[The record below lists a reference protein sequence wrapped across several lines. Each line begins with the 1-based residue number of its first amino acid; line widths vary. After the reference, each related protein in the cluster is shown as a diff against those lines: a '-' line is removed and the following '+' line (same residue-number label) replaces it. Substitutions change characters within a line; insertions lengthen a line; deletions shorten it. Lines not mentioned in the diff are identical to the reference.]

1 MTNSNIYRYK
11 FTDEFTNEL
20 SIFSKIHQYD
30 ERKIFKDAWNT
41 WVNENTELVDSEV
54 RRLSNMNYDGDVIE
68 KMFKSARYYFR
79 KKTTE
84 KKEPQKRRAYIGV
97 QKELLDAM
105 DAYISQN
112 IVEKPS
118 NGFEEFCS
126 DNKTVIQVEVDNL
139 VKNGVTDVD
148 EIHDKIKKTFKNRYF
163 MLISK

>member
-1 MTNSNIYRYK
+1 V
-11 FTDEFTNEL
+11 
-20 SIFSKIHQYD
+20 
-30 ERKIFKDAWNT
+30 FKDAWNN
-41 WVNENTELVDSEV
+41 WVDENTELVDTEV
-54 RRLSNMNYDGDVIE
+54 RRLSNMNYDGDVLE

-105 DAYISQN
+105 DDYISQN
-112 IVEKPS
+112 MVEKPS
-118 NGFEEFCS
+118 NGFEDFCNS
-126 DNKTVIQVEVDNL
+126 NKTVIQYEVDNL
-139 VKNGVTDVD
+139 VKSGVTDVE